1 MRYSK
6 EKILSESIPLLTLCT
21 VLEITGGQ
29 LLQNENLFLKIPF
42 LLITV
47 PVINGL
53 FGNIGSILG
62 ARLSTGLHL
71 GEIDI
76 SWKNRELREDVAQ
89 TVILGLIVILFLTG
103 FIWLVTPLTGI
114 STGGLEPTEF
124 VIIMLGAGILMIIIV
139 TFMSVISAFL
149 SFKKGYDPDNTVTP
163 VVTTTG
169 DLMGITT
176 LVIMVGLVI

>member
-29 LLQNENLFLKIPF
+29 LLNNRDIFLQIPF
-42 LLITV
+42 LLVTI

-53 FGNIGSILG
+53 FGNLGSILG

-71 GEIDI
+71 GEMDI
-76 SWKNRELREDVAQ
+76 SLKNKGLREDIIQ
-89 TVILGLIVILFLTG
+89 TIITGIIVILFLTG
-103 FIWLVTPLTGI
+103 FMWLIAPLTGI
-114 STGGLEPTEF
+114 STTGLEFTQF
-124 VIIMLGAGILMIIIV
+124 MTIMIGAGILMIIIV
-139 TFMSVISAFL
+139 TTMSVISAFF
-149 SFKKGYDPDNTVTP
+149 SFKKGIDPDNTVTP

-169 DLMGITT
+169 DLMGISVLILMVW
-176 LVIMVGLVI
+176 LVI